1 MKTIITKH
9 ANKRL
14 KQRLGLKKKAKKRH
28 IDKVLQ
34 QGILLYKEIENHILY
49 VWYDYR
55 QYIFEEQKGLNAI
68 LITVFPRE
76 KLLNIRK
83 KPCGTPLMAIVTHQN
98 IKG

>member
-9 ANKRL
+9 ATKRL
-14 KQRLGLKKKAKKRH
+14 KQRLGLKKKAQKRH
-28 IDKVLQ
+28 VDKVLKK
-34 QGILLYKEIENHILY
+34 GLLLYSEIKNHILY

-55 QYIFEEQKGLNAI
+55 QYIFEEQKGLNVI

-76 KLLNIRK
+76 KSLNISK
-83 KPCGTPLMAIVTHQN
+83 KPFSTPLMAINHQN